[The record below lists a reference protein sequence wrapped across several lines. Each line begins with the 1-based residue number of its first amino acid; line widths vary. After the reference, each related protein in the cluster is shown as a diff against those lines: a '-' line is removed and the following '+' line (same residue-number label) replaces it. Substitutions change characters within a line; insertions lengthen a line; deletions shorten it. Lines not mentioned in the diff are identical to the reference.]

1 MEVWGSLLGPADR
14 EVATGE
20 VATFLLDNANAAVT
34 PSSDGW
40 FDDDIAFSKPWGFEV
55 SSIQVPVLLMHGE
68 QDLFVPFM
76 HGLWLAEHIPDVDAR
91 LSAEDGHLTLPERRI
106 GEVHAWL
113 VERFVAG
120 SP

>member
-1 MEVWGSLLGPADR
+1 MKLTVKTTDALRLAP
-14 EVATGE
+14 GE
-20 VATFLLDNANAAVT
+20 RDKI
-34 PSSDGW
+34 W

-68 QDLFVPFM
+68 QDLFVPYG
-76 HGLWLAEHIPDVDAR
+76 HGLWLAEHIPEVDAR

-120 SP
+120 GP